1 MKLRGLNFQ
10 LDEETEVYIGFQANL
25 LNGSGT
31 QEFRAERVALYTPK
45 EVADRHSEEKGWQ
58 KISELPADVSQ
69 YFFAF
74 YDHDTDNGLV
84 LGAGNNQGASNK
96 TMWYQADVYPE
107 GSKDALWTMDG
118 FDNSNYSGAKEENL
132 KWLVITGVGDP
143 DNCLHSNDGRAW
155 NYRTENNGEGWTDR
169 AYVSPA
175 YAPEGYWTLKN
186 KVGGDYI
193 GHWDDTDEI
202 AGNATGTR
210 VGHYDFYDILRGNYV
225 AAAEAINKASEENPI
240 DISYVITNADGTR
253 YNNFHAKQPVGWTLS
268 QDDAFEVEYANYLPS
283 KVGGSYF
290 NKWQGSGNLTNRS
303 ISQQVLGLPAGKY
316 RLSVTTSSST
326 IHQGA
331 WLFANDLEADMT
343 KLSDNKCSIT
353 LDITDGSLEFGV
365 RLKNYQS
372 NDCKFDHFALEY
384 LGGYEDPTAISSR
397 PFAVNSSVPA
407 YYTLSGMRL
416 LKAPT
421 SGVYIEVKDG
431 NSRKVTQ

>member
-1 MKLRGLNFQ
+1 
-10 LDEETEVYIGFQANL
+10 
-25 LNGSGT
+25 
-31 QEFRAERVALYTPK
+31 
-45 EVADRHSEEKGWQ
+45 
-58 KISELPADVSQ
+58 
-69 YFFAF
+69 
-74 YDHDTDNGLV
+74 
-84 LGAGNNQGASNK
+84 
-96 TMWYQADVYPE
+96 
-107 GSKDALWTMDG
+107 MDG
-118 FDNSNYSGAKEENL
+118 FDNSNYSGAKEEKL

-169 AYVSPA
+169 CYVSPA

-186 KVGGDYI
+186 KIGGDYI

-210 VGHYDFYDILRGNYV
+210 VGHYDFYAILRGNYV
-225 AAAEAINKASEENPI
+225 SAAEAIDKASEDNAI
-240 DISYVITNADGTR
+240 DISYLITNADATR

-290 NKWQGSGNLTNRS
+290 NKWQGSGNLTDRS
-303 ISQQVLGLPAGKY
+303 ISQQVLGLPTGKY

-331 WLFANDLEADMT
+331 WLFANDQEADMT
-343 KLSDNKCSIT
+343 KLSNNKASIT

-384 LGGYEDPTAISSR
+384 LGGYEDPTAISNK
-397 PFAVNSSVPA
+397 PFVVSSSVPA
-407 YYTLSGMRL
+407 FYTLSGMRL

-431 NSRKVTQ
+431 NSRKVSK